1 MSLVI
6 VISDGTSW
14 TEIGCGIKPQTAIKR
29 VVAAGQIQY
38 WDQSQFVGSPNTGS
52 TPDWPFIDGG
62 GGGDCRFD
70 TGSLFCFAGVANN
83 PGFDNVLMVLWNF
96 PVKPVEDPD
105 PDNPQQ
111 QGYLNSQYLTSQN
124 ALAAGPIF
132 WAIRFA
138 DLKSLP

>member
-1 MSLVI
+1 MSLVV

-38 WDQSQFVGSPNTGS
+38 WDQSQFVASQNTGS
-52 TPDWPFIDGG
+52 TPDWPFIDAG
-62 GGGDCRFD
+62 GGGDCLFN
-70 TGSLFCFAGVANN
+70 TSSLFCFSGAGDA
-83 PGFDNVLMVLWNF
+83 GQDNVLMVLWNF
-96 PVKPVEDPD
+96 PVKPTPDPD

-111 QGYLNSQYLTSQN
+111 QGYLNSDYLTSQN
-124 ALAAGPIF
+124 GLAGGPIF

-138 DLKSLP
+138 DLKP

>member
-1 MSLVI
+1 MSLVV

-38 WDQSQFVGSPNTGS
+38 WDQSQFVASPNTGS

-62 GGGDCRFD
+62 GGGDCLFN
-70 TGSLFCFAGVANN
+70 TGSLFCFNGAVDAGQ
-83 PGFDNVLMVLWNF
+83 DNALMVLWNF
-96 PVKPVEDPD
+96 PVKPVPDSD

-111 QGYLNSQYLTSQN
+111 QGYLNSQYLTAQN
-124 ALAAGPIF
+124 GLAAGPIF

-138 DLKSLP
+138 DLKGPP